1 MKRLFTTTALLL
13 SLLSG
18 GIARAEDK
26 NFCYGEMLEQGT
38 SNALAIGLLGT
49 KLLKAVDKEMTDL
62 FANPDSEQVIALASA
77 LTKSVEIVTK
87 RPASSL
93 VSNEAARWASDLQSE
108 TKTTKKKL
116 DPVWDLLDDD
126 ERPQV
131 LRDVNSKREPELKR
145 AANWLVNTALSS
157 CNHD

>member
-1 MKRLFTTTALLL
+1 VDDDAILLARPAPARLVAVGAVVTQILD
-13 SLLSG
+13 
-18 GIARAEDK
+18 RH
-26 NFCYGEMLEQGT
+26 Y
-38 SNALAIGLLGT
+38 AI
-49 KLLKAVDKEMTDL
+49 
-62 FANPDSEQVIALASA
+62 LASA

-87 RPASSL
+87 RPAGSL

-126 ERPQV
+126 ERLQV

-145 AANWLVNTALSS
+145 GAN
-157 CNHD
+157 